1 MGINQGPISLDQK
14 YTQGS
19 GHVFL
24 TGIQAL
30 VRLPMA
36 QIRRDRANGLN
47 TAGFISGYRG
57 SPLGGY
63 DQQLFAARKH
73 LEQYNIKFQPGV
85 NEDLAATAIWGSQQL
100 NLSKGANYDGVVGIW
115 YGKGPGVD
123 RCGDVFRHGNAAGS
137 AKNGGVLCLAGDDH
151 GAKSSTVP
159 HQSDH
164 AFISALMPYLYPSS
178 IHEMI
183 EMGLLGIAMSRYSGC
198 WVGMKVITETVE
210 TTAEIDLTDEMKPFI
225 IPPDFEMPP
234 GGLNL
239 RWPDDRF
246 DQDRRLQDYKGF
258 AAIAFARA
266 NKVNRITMD
275 SPNARFGIMAS
286 GKSYE
291 DIRQALCELGIT
303 PEVAAKIGLRLYKIG
318 MPWPLEPQGVRE
330 FAVGLEEIFIIEE
343 RREIVENQVKQE
355 LFNWRDD
362 VRPRIVGKMDE
373 HDKRFLPFAEEL
385 SVASL
390 ASSLTE
396 RLLRLNLNPEI
407 AGMLRA
413 KADWFNGRQAT
424 QMQAVSP
431 VTRTPYFCSGCPHN
445 TSTKVPE
452 GSRAFAGIGCH
463 FMALWMDRS
472 TETFTH
478 MGGEG
483 VPWVGTAPFTNENH
497 IFANLGDGTYF
508 HSGSLAIRQAVASGA
523 NITYKILY
531 NDATAM
537 TGGQHVDGDL
547 SPQQITFQLHA
558 EGIREIYL
566 VSENPH
572 SYPASMIAPGVKLAH
587 RDELDAVMRKCREIK
602 GASAIVFVQTCA
614 AEKRRRR
621 KRGTM
626 EDPARRLLINPAVCE
641 GCGDCSVQSNCIS
654 VEPLETEFGRK
665 RSINQSSCNKDYSCL
680 KGFCPS
686 FVTID
691 GGSLRRRA
699 PAGLGDNGSDELG
712 DLPEPASKPSLDRP
726 YNVAVGGVG
735 GTGVLTIG
743 ALLGMAA
750 HIEGKASMILDM
762 SGLAQKGGAVLSHV
776 RLSEHTA
783 DVTCSRIVT
792 GTADLVIAA
801 DEVVAASKETMTLCE
816 AGRTVGIINSHII
829 PTADFVLNRD
839 FNFQTGKVSHVLQT
853 ALRKDSAFV
862 DFTRPAETLLGDAI
876 ATNMMMMGYAYQEGL
891 LPLTAEAIEQAIEVN
906 GVAIKMNTQ
915 AFRLGRLA
923 AADPSRIA
931 AMMKGHDE
939 DDAPKS
945 LDAMSLDE
953 IIAHRSA
960 HLVAYQNKRLA
971 GRYGALVTEVRNA
984 ALDRRLGEAL
994 PRAVAINYA
1003 KLLAY
1008 KDEYEVARLF
1018 SDGHFEQQL
1027 RDQFDGDFK
1036 ISFNLAPPIF
1046 GGAKDALG
1054 RPKKRAFGAW
1064 MLPVFRT
1071 LAKMRSLRG
1080 TMFDIFGYSA
1090 DRRLERDL
1098 IAGYEKDVATVLGLL
1113 SEATHDTAVELLSLP
1128 DRIRGYGSVKEK
1140 AVKDAQA
1147 RYAQLAA
1154 DLASPPSAPRQIAA
1168 E

>member
-14 YTQGS
+14 YTQAS

-36 QIRRDRANGLN
+36 QIRRDRAAGLN
-47 TAGFISGYRG
+47 TAGFVTGYRG

-63 DQQLFAARKH
+63 DQQLAAARKH
-73 LEQYNIKFQPGV
+73 LEQYDIKFQPGV

-100 NLSKGANYDGVVGIW
+100 NLSPGARHDGVVGIW

-210 TTAEIDLTDEMKPFI
+210 TTAEVDLSDEMKPFI
-225 IPPDFEMPP
+225 IPSDFEMPP

-239 RWPDDRF
+239 RWPDDRY

-258 AAIAFARA
+258 AAVAFARA

-291 DIRQALCELGIT
+291 DIRQALRELGVT

-330 FAVGLEEIFIIEE
+330 FAVGLEEIFIVEE

-362 VRPRIVGKMDE
+362 VRPRIIGKMDD

-390 ASSLTE
+390 ASALTE

-407 AGMLRA
+407 AAMLRA
-413 KADWFNGRQAT
+413 RADWFNGRQAT
-424 QMQAVSP
+424 QMQAVAP
-431 VTRTPYFCSGCPHN
+431 ITRTPYFCSGCPHN

-463 FMALWMDRS
+463 FMALWMNRS

-483 VPWVGTAPFTNENH
+483 VPWVGVAPFTDEQH
-497 IFANLGDGTYF
+497 VFANLGDGTYF
-508 HSGSLAIRQAVASGA
+508 HSGSLAIRQAVASKA

-537 TGGQHVDGDL
+537 TGGQHVDGEL
-547 SPQQITFQLHA
+547 SPQQITFQLHS
-558 EGIREIYL
+558 EGVRDIYL
-566 VSENPH
+566 VSENPEA
-572 SYPASMIAPGVKLAH
+572 YPASEIAPGTRTAH
-587 RDELDAVMRKCREIK
+587 RDQLDAVMKTLRQVK

-621 KRGTM
+621 KRGTL
-626 EDPARRLLINPAVCE
+626 EDPQRRVLINPAVCE

-654 VEPLETEFGRK
+654 VEPLETEMGRK
-665 RSINQSSCNKDYSCL
+665 RTINQSSCNKDYSCL

-686 FVTID
+686 FVTVD
-691 GGSLRRRA
+691 GGKLRRRA
-699 PAGLGDNGSDELG
+699 PADLGNIG
-712 DLPEPASKPSLDRP
+712 DLPEPASRPSLQRP
-726 YNVAVGGVG
+726 YNIAVGGVG
-735 GTGVLTIG
+735 GTGVLTVG

-801 DEVVAASKETMTLCE
+801 DEVVAAAKDTISLCE
-816 AGRTVGIINSHII
+816 SGRTFGVINTHLI
-829 PTADFVLNRD
+829 PIADFILNRD
-839 FNFQTGKVSHVLQT
+839 FNFQNRKVNHVLET
-853 ALRKDSAFV
+853 ALRKDSSFF
-862 DFTRPAETLLGDAI
+862 DFTKPAEILLGDSI
-876 ATNMMMMGYAYQEGL
+876 ATNMMMMGYAYQKGL
-891 LPLTAEAIEQAIEVN
+891 LPLTAKAIEQAIEVN

-915 AFRLGRLA
+915 AFQLGRLA
-923 AADPSRIA
+923 AIDPARLV
-931 AMMKGHDE
+931 AMMKGQDE
-939 DDAPKS
+939 TIAPKAQ
-945 LDAMSLDE
+945 DAMSLDE
-953 IIAHRSA
+953 IIAHRGA
-960 HLVAYQNKRLA
+960 LLTDYQNEKLAERYRGLVKR
-971 GRYGALVTEVRNA
+971 VRDA
-984 ALDRRLGEAL
+984 ALHGAFGDEL

-1003 KLLAY
+1003 RLLAY
-1008 KDEYEVARLF
+1008 KDEYEVARLYT
-1018 SDGHFEQQL
+1018 DGRFEKQL

-1036 ISFNLAPPIF
+1036 ISFNLAPPLLA
-1046 GGAKDALG
+1046 GKPDALG
-1054 RPKKRAFGAW
+1054 RPGKRAFGAW
-1064 MLPVFRT
+1064 MLPLFRL
-1071 LAKMRSLRG
+1071 LAGLRGLRG
-1080 TMFDIFGYSA
+1080 TAFDIFGYSA

-1098 IAGYEKDVATVLGLL
+1098 IAAYEKDVAAVLGAL
-1113 SEATHDTAVELLSLP
+1113 SPVTLDTAIELLSLP
-1128 DRIRGYGSVKEK
+1128 DRIRGYGPVKEK
-1140 AVKDAQA
+1140 AARDALA
-1147 RYAQLAA
+1147 RHGQLMA
-1154 DLASPPSAPRQIAA
+1154 DLANPPPAPRQIAA

>member
-1 MGINQGPISLDQK
+1 MGINEGAINLDQK
-14 YTQGS
+14 YTADT
-19 GHVFL
+19 GHIFL

-36 QIRRDRANGLN
+36 QIRRDRAAGLN

-73 LEQYNIKFQPGV
+73 LEQYNVKFQPGV

-100 NLSKGANYDGVVGIW
+100 NLSKGAKYDGVVGIW

-123 RCGDVFRHGNAAGS
+123 RCGDVFRHANAAGS

-178 IHEMI
+178 VHEMI

-198 WVGMKVITETVE
+198 WVGMKVITEVVE

-225 IPPDFEMPP
+225 IPADFELPP

-246 DQDRRLQDYKGF
+246 AQDLRLEDYKGY

-266 NKVNRITMD
+266 NNVNRITMD
-275 SPNARFGIMAS
+275 SPKARFGIMAS

-291 DIRQALCELGIT
+291 DVRQALRELGIT
-303 PEVAAKIGLRLYKIG
+303 EQVAARIGLRLYKVG
-318 MPWPLEPQGVRE
+318 MPWPLEPEGVRN
-330 FAVGLEEIFIIEE
+330 FAVGLEEILIVEE
-343 RREIVENQVKQE
+343 RREIIENQVKQE

-362 VRPRIVGKMDE
+362 VRPRIVGKMDS
-373 HDKRFLPFAEEL
+373 HDKRFLPFAEEM
-385 SVASL
+385 SVSRVATSI
-390 ASSLTE
+390 TD
-396 RLLRLNLNPEI
+396 RLLAMEIDPEI
-407 AGMLRA
+407 AAFLRA
-413 KADWFNGRQAT
+413 TADWFHGREASQVQAI
-424 QMQAVSP
+424 AP
-431 VTRTPYFCSGCPHN
+431 VVRTPYFCSGCPHN

-452 GSRAFAGIGCH
+452 GSRAMAGIGCH
-463 FMALWMDRS
+463 FMSLWMDRN

-483 VPWVGTAPFTNENH
+483 VPWVGIAPFTKEKH
-497 IFANLGDGTYF
+497 IFANIGDGTYF
-508 HSGSLAIRQAVASGA
+508 HSGSLAIRQAVASKA

-531 NDATAM
+531 NDAVAM

-547 SPQQITFQLHA
+547 SPQQITFQLHS
-558 EGIREIYL
+558 EGVREIYL
-566 VSENPH
+566 VSENPNA
-572 SYPASMIAPGVKLAH
+572 YPAHTIAPGTKLEH
-587 RDELDAVMRKCREIK
+587 RDQLDAVMKACRETP
-602 GASAIVFVQTCA
+602 GCSAIVFVQTCA

-621 KRGTM
+621 KRGIM
-626 EDPARRLLINPAVCE
+626 EDPSRRVMINAAVCE

-665 RSINQSSCNKDYSCL
+665 RTINQSSCNKDYSCV

-686 FVTID
+686 FVTVD
-691 GGSLRRRA
+691 GGTLRKRA
-699 PAGLGDNGSDELG
+699 PVDLAAIGE
-712 DLPEPASKPSLDRP
+712 LPEPATRPSLDRT
-726 YNVAVGGVG
+726 YNIAVGGVG

-743 ALLGMAA
+743 ALLGMAS
-750 HIEGKASMILDM
+750 HIEGHASMILDM

-776 RLSEHTA
+776 RLSQNTD

-801 DEVVAASKETMTLCE
+801 DEVVAASKETITLCE
-816 AGRTVGIINSHII
+816 SSRTTGVINNHVI
-829 PTADFVLNRD
+829 PTADFILNRD
-839 FNFQTGKVSHVLQT
+839 FNFQSRKVNHVLET
-853 ALRKDSAFV
+853 ALRRDSSFV
-862 DFTRPAETLLGDAI
+862 DFTTPAETLLGDAI
-876 ATNMMMMGYAYQEGL
+876 ATNVMMMGYAYQKGL
-891 LPLTAEAIEQAIEVN
+891 LPLSAEAIEQAIEVN

-923 AADPSRIA
+923 AADPSRID
-931 AMMKGHDE
+931 AMMEGHDE
-939 DDAPKS
+939 RTAPKT
-945 LDAMSLDE
+945 LGDMSLDE
-953 IIAHRSA
+953 LIAHRSA
-960 HLVAYQNKRLA
+960 HLTGYQNAALA
-971 GRYGALVTEVRNA
+971 ERYRSLVKQVRDA
-984 ALDRRLGEAL
+984 ALDRGFGEEL

-1008 KDEYEVARLF
+1008 KDEYEVARLYT
-1018 SDGHFEQQL
+1018 DGKFEQQL
-1027 RDQFDGDFK
+1027 RDHFDGDFK
-1036 ISFNLAPPIF
+1036 FSFNLAPPLL

-1054 RPKKRAFGAW
+1054 RPKKRAFGSW
-1064 MLPVFRT
+1064 MMPGFRM

-1080 TMFDIFGYSA
+1080 TPFDVFGYSR

-1098 IAGYEKDVATVLGLL
+1098 IAGYEKDVAHILSVL
-1113 SEATHDTAVELLSLP
+1113 
-1128 DRIRGYGSVKEK
+1128 
-1140 AVKDAQA
+1140 
-1147 RYAQLAA
+1147 
-1154 DLASPPSAPRQIAA
+1154 SPLNLG
-1168 E
+1168 